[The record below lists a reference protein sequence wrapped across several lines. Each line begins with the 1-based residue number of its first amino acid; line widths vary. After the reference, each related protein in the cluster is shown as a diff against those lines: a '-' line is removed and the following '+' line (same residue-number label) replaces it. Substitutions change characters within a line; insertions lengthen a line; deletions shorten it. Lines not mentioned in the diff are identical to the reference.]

1 MFPINDNF
9 SESKLYFALKLI
21 IMEYFV
27 IQLLTG
33 KEESF
38 LKYAKNS
45 LHGENI
51 RFFWL
56 RRELFIKKLGI
67 TRKSVSSI
75 FPGYLFIESDNISY
89 DFYKKIKKFPGF
101 CRFLRNND
109 DIRPLPLEDKKI
121 VYQLSSNGEIAGIS
135 KIYFNEDD
143 KIKVI
148 SGPMKGLEGEII
160 KVDKRKKRA
169 KIKLKLYEDSF
180 YIDFGFEL
188 IEHFEKE

>member
-1 MFPINDNF
+1 
-9 SESKLYFALKLI
+9 
-21 IMEYFV
+21 MEYFV

-45 LHGENI
+45 LSEENI

-56 RRELFIKKLGI
+56 RRELFIKKLGKMK
-67 TRKSVSSI
+67 KSVSSI
-75 FPGYLFIESDNISY
+75 FPGYIFIESEDISY
-89 DFYKKIKKFPGF
+89 DFYKKIRRFPGF

-109 DIRPLPLEDKKI
+109 DIRALPHDDKRL

-135 KIYFNEDD
+135 RVYFNEDD
-143 KIKVI
+143 RIRVI
-148 SGPMKGLEGEII
+148 SGPMKGLEGEIA

-169 KIKLKLYEDSF
+169 KIRLKLYENSF
-180 YIDFGFEL
+180 LIDFGFEL
-188 IEHFEKE
+188 IEHFEE

>member
-1 MFPINDNF
+1 
-9 SESKLYFALKLI
+9 
-21 IMEYFV
+21 MEYYV

-33 KEESF
+33 KEEFF

-45 LHGENI
+45 LLEENI

-56 RRELFIKKLGI
+56 RRELFIKKSGKI
-67 TRKSVSSI
+67 KKTVSSI
-75 FPGYLFIESDNISY
+75 FPGYIFIESENISY
-89 DFYKKIKKFPGF
+89 DFYKKIRKFPGF

-109 DIRPLPLEDKKI
+109 DIKPLPNDDKKF
-121 VYQLSSNGEIAGIS
+121 VYQLSLNGEIAGIS
-135 KIYFNEDD
+135 KIYFNKDD

-180 YIDFGFEL
+180 LIDFGFEL
-188 IEHFEKE
+188 IEHFCEK

>member
-1 MFPINDNF
+1 
-9 SESKLYFALKLI
+9 
-21 IMEYFV
+21 MEYYV

-45 LHGENI
+45 LPREDI

-75 FPGYLFIESDNISY
+75 FPGYIFIESGDISY
-89 DFYKKIKKFPGF
+89 DFYKNIKKFPGF

-109 DIRPLPLEDKKI
+109 DIRPLSMDEKKV
-121 VYQLSSNGEIAGIS
+121 VYQLSLNGEIAGIS
-135 KIYFNEDD
+135 KVYFNADD

-148 SGPMKGLEGEII
+148 SGPMKGLEGEIV

-180 YIDFGFEL
+180 LIDFGFEL
-188 IEHFEKE
+188 IEHFKEE

>member
-1 MFPINDNF
+1 
-9 SESKLYFALKLI
+9 
-21 IMEYFV
+21 MEYFV

-38 LKYAKNS
+38 LKYAKTS
-45 LHGENI
+45 LAGETI
-51 RFFWL
+51 RFLWL

-75 FPGYLFIESDNISY
+75 FPGYIFIESDNISY
-89 DFYKKIKKFPGF
+89 DFYKTIKKFPGF
-101 CRFLRNND
+101 CRFLMNNH
-109 DIRPLPLEDKKI
+109 DIRPLSGDERKF

-135 KIYFNEDD
+135 KIYFNKDD
-143 KIKVI
+143 KIQVI
-148 SGPMKGLEGEII
+148 SGPMKGLEGEIV

-180 YIDFGFEL
+180 LIDFGFEL
-188 IEHFEKE
+188 IAPAYAGGIKE